1 MMKTQSDIMDSELG
15 REGSD
20 GSNDIAIRAHHL
32 SKVYKLYDRSIDRL
46 KESLHPFRRRYHHD
60 FYALK
65 DVSFEIRKGETFG
78 IIGKNGSGKSTLLK
92 IIAGV
97 LTPSAG
103 TLEVR
108 GKVSALL
115 ELGIGFN
122 PDMTGQENIY
132 FSGTIMGFTREE
144 MDTKADD
151 ILAFADIGD
160 FIHQPMKTYSSGMFV
175 RLAFAVATKVDPE
188 ILVVDEAL
196 AVGDIFFQSK
206 CTLLMKKMIE
216 SGVTL
221 IYVSH
226 DTSSVTNLCRRAIY
240 LENGAVKMMG
250 DALSVTDRYLKD
262 MRQLIYRASPECE
275 PPAGEL
281 LNVEQGSSPRNQDLI
296 LAGHDPGDTVEA
308 GFAKYG
314 NQPTSDS
321 NSGWPDGT
329 CAGAVFKVDPA
340 FAERVRP
347 YRYGTGG
354 ARIMAMELINQQG
367 EPAMAFR
374 FNEWITVRAYIECYK
389 EIDFLNCC
397 VLIRNRNGI
406 EITHATSFE
415 SCFAF
420 PVLKSGDRIVVD
432 VRFRNILKGGE
443 GYTIHY
449 TVNNTQQIET
459 QEIMDLIELAMHF
472 ESLRDETHP
481 IWYLIYYPFQFQ
493 YSKIPSQ
500 VSDPPGN
507 FG

>member
-1 MMKTQSDIMDSELG
+1 MDSELG
-15 REGSD
+15 CEVSHD
-20 GSNDIAIRAHHL
+20 GNDVAVRAFQL

-46 KESLHPFRRRYHHD
+46 KESLHPFRRIYHHD
-60 FYALK
+60 FHALK

-97 LTPSAG
+97 LTPSGG
-103 TLEVR
+103 TLEVK

-122 PDMTGQENIY
+122 PDMTGLENIY
-132 FSGTIMGFTREE
+132 FSGTIMGYSREE
-144 MDTKADD
+144 MDAKVDD

-188 ILVVDEAL
+188 ILVIDEAL
-196 AVGDIFFQSK
+196 AVGDMFFQSK
-206 CTLLMKKMIE
+206 CTLLMKRMID

-221 IYVSH
+221 LYVSH
-226 DTSSVTNLCRRAIY
+226 DTSSVTSLCKRAIY
-240 LENGAVKMMG
+240 LENGIVKTMG
-250 DALSVTDRYLKD
+250 DALSVTDQYLKD

-275 PPAGEL
+275 SPAGEL
-281 LNVEQGSSPRNQDLI
+281 LNVEQGASQDQNETPSPDRNSEL
-296 LAGHDPGDTVEA
+296 
-308 GFAKYG
+308 
-314 NQPTSDS
+314 
-321 NSGWPDGT
+321 PDGT
-329 CAGAVFKVDPA
+329 CAGGAVFKVDTA
-340 FAERVRP
+340 FVERVKP

-354 ARIMAMELINQQG
+354 ARVMAMELINHQG
-367 EPAMAFR
+367 EPAVVFR

-397 VLIRNRNGI
+397 ILIRNRNGI

-415 SCFAF
+415 SRFAF
-420 PVLKSGDRIVVD
+420 PVMKAGDRIVVD

-449 TVNNTQQIET
+449 TVNNTKQVET
-459 QEIMDLIELAMHF
+459 QEILDLIELAMHF

-493 YSKIPSQ
+493 YSKIAAHI
-500 VSDPPGN
+500 SDHPGS
-507 FG
+507 

>member
-1 MMKTQSDIMDSELG
+1 MKARTDIMDSG
-15 REGSD
+15 RGCTSHDGGSE
-20 GSNDIAIRAHHL
+20 IAVRLQQL

-46 KESLHPFRRRYHHD
+46 KESLHPLRRQYHHD

-65 DVSFEIRKGETFG
+65 DVSFEIKKGETFG

-97 LTPSAG
+97 LTPSG
-103 TLEVR
+103 GELEVR

-122 PDMTGQENIY
+122 PDMTGLENIY

-144 MDTKADD
+144 MDAKVDD

-160 FIHQPMKTYSSGMFV
+160 FIDQPMKTYSSGMFV

-206 CTLLMKKMIE
+206 CTLLMKRMIE

-221 IYVSH
+221 LYVSH
-226 DTSSVTNLCRRAIY
+226 DTSSVTNLCRKAIY
-240 LENGAVKMMG
+240 LENGMVKTMG
-250 DALSVTDRYLKD
+250 EAISVADHYLKD
-262 MRQLIYRASPECE
+262 MRQLIYRASPERE
-275 PPAGEL
+275 LPAGEL
-281 LNVEQGSSPRNQDLI
+281 LDVEQGIAAD
-296 LAGHDPGDTVEA
+296 
-308 GFAKYG
+308 
-314 NQPTSDS
+314 
-321 NSGWPDGT
+321 NSGLALLTANSGDACGVGFEMQGYSPPPIGSLRLNEG
-329 CAGAVFKVDPA
+329 AGASAAFKVDPT
-340 FAERVRP
+340 FSERVRP

-354 ARIMAMELINQQG
+354 ARVMAMELINQQG
-367 EPAMAFR
+367 EPSVAFR

-389 EIDFLNCC
+389 TIDFLNCC
-397 VLIRNRNGI
+397 ILIRNRNGI

-420 PVLKSGDRIVVD
+420 PVMKAGDRIVVD

-449 TVNNTQQIET
+449 TVNNTRQVET

-472 ESLRDETHP
+472 ESLRDEAHP

-493 YSKIPSQ
+493 YSKIPAP
-500 VSDPPGN
+500 VSERPGG

>member
-1 MMKTQSDIMDSELG
+1 MIMKAQSDIMDSELG
-15 REGSD
+15 REGSPD
-20 GSNDIAIRAHHL
+20 GDGVAIRAQNL
-32 SKVYKLYDRSIDRL
+32 TKIYKLYDRSVDRL
-46 KESLHPFRRRYHHD
+46 KESLHPFRRIYHHD
-60 FYALK
+60 FHALK

-97 LTPSAG
+97 LTPSG
-103 TLEVR
+103 GNLEVR

-122 PDMTGQENIY
+122 PDMTGRENIY
-132 FSGTIMGFTREE
+132 FSGTIMGYSREE
-144 MDTKADD
+144 MDAKVDD

-196 AVGDIFFQSK
+196 AVGDMFFQSK
-206 CTLLMKKMIE
+206 CMLMMKRMIDSGMTLLF
-216 SGVTL
+216 
-221 IYVSH
+221 VSH

-240 LENGAVKMMG
+240 LENGAIKTMG
-250 DALSVTDRYLKD
+250 EALSVTDQYLKD
-262 MRQLIYRASPECE
+262 MRRLIYRASPECE
-275 PPAGEL
+275 SPEGEL
-281 LNVEQGSSPRNQDLI
+281 LNVGQEISMQNQDET
-296 LAGHDPGDTVEA
+296 APAE
-308 GFAKYG
+308 
-314 NQPTSDS
+314 
-321 NSGWPDGT
+321 NSGLSDGT
-329 CAGAVFKVDPA
+329 CAGSVFKVDPT
-340 FAERVRP
+340 FSERVQP

-354 ARIMAMELINQQG
+354 ARVMAMELVNQQG
-367 EPAMAFR
+367 EPAVAFR

-389 EIDFLNCC
+389 EIDFLSCC
-397 VLIRNRNGI
+397 ILIRNRNGI

-415 SCFAF
+415 SRFAF

-449 TVNNTQQIET
+449 TVNNTPQVET
-459 QEIMDLIELAMHF
+459 QEILDLIELAAHF

-493 YSKIPSQ
+493 YSKIPAH
-500 VSDPPGN
+500 VSDHPGS

>member
-1 MMKTQSDIMDSELG
+1 MKVQSDIMDSELG
-15 REGSD
+15 RESSPD
-20 GSNDIAIRAHHL
+20 GNGVAIRAHNL
-32 SKVYKLYDRSIDRL
+32 SKVYKLYDRSVDRL
-46 KESLHPFRRRYHHD
+46 KESLHPFRRSYHHD

-65 DVSFEIRKGETFG
+65 DVSFEIRKGETLG

-97 LTPSAG
+97 LTPSG
-103 TLEVR
+103 GDLEVR

-122 PDMTGQENIY
+122 PEMTGLENTY
-132 FSGTIMGFTREE
+132 FSGTIMGYSREE
-144 MDTKADD
+144 MDAKVDD

-160 FIHQPMKTYSSGMFV
+160 FIHQPMKSYSSGMFV

-206 CTLLMKKMIE
+206 CMLMLRKMID

-221 IYVSH
+221 LFVSH

-240 LENGAVKMMG
+240 LEQGVVKAAG
-250 DALSVTDRYLKD
+250 EALSVTDQYLRD
-262 MRQLIYRASPECE
+262 MRQLIYRASPESE
-275 PPAGEL
+275 SPAREL
-281 LNVEQGSSPRNQDLI
+281 LNVEQGVPVDDPVTAAKIGTGADQEETAHPENSGSPN
-296 LAGHDPGDTVEA
+296 GVDTVE
-308 GFAKYG
+308 
-314 NQPTSDS
+314 
-321 NSGWPDGT
+321 
-329 CAGAVFKVDPA
+329 VFKVDPA
-340 FAERVRP
+340 FTERVQP

-354 ARIMAMELINQQG
+354 ARVMAMELINQQG
-367 EPAMAFR
+367 EPSVAFR
-374 FNEWITVRAYIECYK
+374 FNEWITVRAYIECYR
-389 EIDFLNCC
+389 EIDFLSCC
-397 VLIRNRNGI
+397 ILIRNRNGI

-415 SCFAF
+415 SRFAF

-432 VRFRNILKGGE
+432 IRFRNILKGGE

-449 TVNNTQQIET
+449 TVNNTPQVET
-459 QEIMDLIELAMHF
+459 QEILDLIELAAHF

-493 YSKIPSQ
+493 YRKITAN
-500 VSDPPGN
+500 VSGHPGS
-507 FG
+507 FGQ

>member
-1 MMKTQSDIMDSELG
+1 MKAQSDIMDSELG
-15 REGSD
+15 REGSPD
-20 GSNDIAIRAHHL
+20 GDGVAIRAQNL
-32 SKVYKLYDRSIDRL
+32 TKIYKLYDRSVDRL
-46 KESLHPFRRRYHHD
+46 KESLHPFRRIYHHD
-60 FYALK
+60 FHALK

-97 LTPSAG
+97 LTPSG
-103 TLEVR
+103 GNLEVR

-122 PDMTGQENIY
+122 PDMTGRENIY
-132 FSGTIMGFTREE
+132 FSGTIMGYSREE
-144 MDTKADD
+144 MDAKVDD

-196 AVGDIFFQSK
+196 AVGDMFFQSK
-206 CTLLMKKMIE
+206 CMLMMKRMIDSGMTLLF
-216 SGVTL
+216 
-221 IYVSH
+221 VSH

-240 LENGAVKMMG
+240 LENGAIKTMG
-250 DALSVTDRYLKD
+250 EALSVTDQYLKD
-262 MRQLIYRASPECE
+262 MRRLIYRASPECE
-275 PPAGEL
+275 SPEGEL
-281 LNVEQGSSPRNQDLI
+281 LNVGQEISMQNQDET
-296 LAGHDPGDTVEA
+296 APAE
-308 GFAKYG
+308 
-314 NQPTSDS
+314 
-321 NSGWPDGT
+321 NSGLSDGT
-329 CAGAVFKVDPA
+329 CAGSVFKVDPT
-340 FAERVRP
+340 FSERVQP

-354 ARIMAMELINQQG
+354 ARVMAMELVNQQG
-367 EPAMAFR
+367 EPAVAFR

-389 EIDFLNCC
+389 EIDFLSCC
-397 VLIRNRNGI
+397 ILIRNRNGI

-415 SCFAF
+415 SRFAF

-449 TVNNTQQIET
+449 TVNNTPQVET
-459 QEIMDLIELAMHF
+459 QEILDLIELAAHF

-493 YSKIPSQ
+493 YSKIPAH
-500 VSDPPGN
+500 VSDHPGS